1 MDATVASAWQMPKNI
16 RRKRSRRG
24 VAAWKQVAV
33 LCLLAGS
40 SGWTDGSLTS
50 TEAPDADEDL
60 RIRRSE
66 LTCANGEC
74 GGADVLK
81 VVSQLAKRLLSD
93 PRILSL
99 NSGTSGADQSGRS
112 SRINSRPFTSGSYY
126 KTRPSAA
133 DRQRIADLFSA
144 ASDSGSFRQKESRYI
159 DDYDS
164 ADKNSIQA
172 ANSVAAND
180 FFTNYFVTA
189 DVSDVNDVSS
199 SSKNDDDVTRDS
211 YDEGDSYSA
220 GDTYSGGHGGHAG
233 HGGDSYGGD
242 HGGDS
247 YGGGHGGDS
256 YGGGCCNE
264 KDQYLPILVVG
275 SLGLLA
281 FYLYLRTTNGG
292 GRRRRRRFA
301 DDEHVPDGITNAA
314 TFILIFFSNVQI

>member
-1 MDATVASAWQMPKNI
+1 MPKNI

-50 TEAPDADEDL
+50 TEAPDADADADEDL

-220 GDTYSGGHGGHAG
+220 GDTYSGGHGGH
-233 HGGDSYGGD
+233 
-242 HGGDS
+242 GGDS

-301 DDEHVPDGITNAA
+301 DHEHVPDGITNAA
-314 TFILIFFSNVQI
+314 TFILIFFF